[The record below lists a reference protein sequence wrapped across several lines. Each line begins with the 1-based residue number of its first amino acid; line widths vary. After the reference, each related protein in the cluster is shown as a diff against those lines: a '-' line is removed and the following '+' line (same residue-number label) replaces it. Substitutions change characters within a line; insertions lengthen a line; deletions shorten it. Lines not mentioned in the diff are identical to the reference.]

1 MTKPSKI
8 REPHPDYWTSDEL
21 AAGSIAR
28 GDDGT
33 IYELHQDSLAEFV
46 RKTVGARAHR
56 GSLDY

>member
-8 REPHPDYWTSDEL
+8 REPYPDWSSEDYSGNT
-21 AAGSIAR
+21 AR

-33 IYELHQDSLAEFV
+33 IYELHQDSLAEYV
-46 RKTVGARAHR
+46 RRIVAARAHR